1 MSTIDDIIATASERY
16 GMDTSSA
23 EESARLY
30 FHQIKGIDGQD
41 YDEDDLPAE
50 AAEFIIESIRR
61 AQQDVTITPLDRVA
75 EAADR
80 VAQAEDALRQARDE
94 RNSAILAAIDA
105 GANKKATA
113 EAAGVNRQT
122 VYNILEG
129 RPSEI
134 GS

>member
-1 MSTIDDIIATASERY
+1 MTTIDDITATVSERFD
-16 GMDTSSA
+16 MDTRAA

-30 FHQIKGIDGQD
+30 FHQIKGIDGRD
-41 YDEDDLPAE
+41 YGEDDLPVE
-50 AAEFIIESIRR
+50 VVEFIIEAVRI
-61 AQQDVTITPLDRVA
+61 AQQGVMTTPLDRVA

-80 VAQAEDALRQARDE
+80 VAQAEDALRQAREE

-105 GANKKATA
+105 GADKKSAA

-129 RPSEI
+129 RSAR
-134 GS
+134 